1 MLQRIQ
7 SVFLFLVVVFGVL
20 ALLLPIASFA
30 GEMGVFK
37 FYLYAVVDLSPD
49 PFGSAVL
56 SPFGRWFTLPLAIG
70 QFVII
75 LIAFITIF
83 QYKRRMLQVRLNLLN
98 TFLNVL
104 LIGGIFYYA
113 HLLETA
119 SGATADYR
127 IAAIFP
133 LLSLVMIFLA
143 NHYIR
148 KDEKLIRSANRLR

>member
-7 SVFLFLVVVFGVL
+7 SVFLFMVVVFGVL
-20 ALLLPIASFA
+20 ALLLPIATFT
-30 GEMGVFK
+30 GEMDILR
-37 FYLYAVVDLSPD
+37 FYLYAVEDLSPA
-49 PFGSAVL
+49 PFGDAAST
-56 SPFGRWFTLPLAIG
+56 FDRWFTLPLAIG

-104 LIGGIFYYA
+104 LIGGIFYYVN
-113 HLLETA
+113 LLETA
-119 SGATADYR
+119 SGATADYQ
-127 IAAIFP
+127 IATIFP

-143 NHYIR
+143 NRYIR

>member
-7 SVFLFLVVVFGVL
+7 SVFLFMVVVFGVL
-20 ALLLPIASFA
+20 ALLLPIATFT
-30 GEMGVFK
+30 GETNILR
-37 FYLYAVVDLSPD
+37 FYLYAVENLSPD
-49 PFGSAVL
+49 PFGAAASA
-56 SPFGRWFTLPLAIG
+56 FDRWFTLPLAIG

-98 TFLNVL
+98 TLLNVL
-104 LIGGIFYYA
+104 LIGGIFYYVN
-113 HLLETA
+113 LFETA
-119 SGATADYR
+119 SEATADYR
-127 IAAIFP
+127 IATIFP

>member
-20 ALLLPIASFA
+20 ALLLPIASFT

-37 FYLYAVVDLSPD
+37 FYLYAVEDLSPA
-49 PFGSAVL
+49 PFGDAA

>member
-7 SVFLFLVVVFGVL
+7 SVFLFMVVVFGVMT
-20 ALLLPIASFA
+20 LLLPMASFT
-30 GEMGVFK
+30 GEMDMLR
-37 FYLYAVVDLSPD
+37 FYLYAVEDLSPD
-49 PFGSAVL
+49 PFGDAA

-104 LIGGIFYYA
+104 LVGGIFYYVN
-113 HLLETA
+113 LLETA
-119 SGATADYR
+119 SGATADYQ
-127 IAAIFP
+127 IATIFP

-143 NHYIR
+143 NHFIR
-148 KDEKLIRSANRLR
+148 KDVKLIRSANRLR